1 MRGSRGAVLGLDT
14 SAYTASVALVDG
26 RRVVREARR
35 VAEVPPGGRGLRP
48 SEAFFQHV
56 VHLPALVA
64 EVRGDALLAGIAV
77 SARPRPVPDSYLPPF
92 EAGRAAARLLA
103 DALGVPLVETTHQ
116 EGHIAAGLVDAG
128 GPATDTFWA
137 LHVSGGT
144 TELLAVRRRP
154 PGFAVESV
162 GGTGDLYG
170 GQLVDRVGVRL
181 GLPFP
186 AGPALEALAR
196 TARDRLVLPFMAPV
210 QRDGRWII
218 SFSGPEAQAMRAI
231 AAGVEPAAVARA
243 VEDVLARALAA
254 LVRAAARPPAP
265 VLVVGGVAANRRL
278 RATLADLL
286 GEAWP
291 LFFASPE
298 LSRDNAVGVAWI
310 GWWALGAEGGSPRAP
325 VGERRQSVS
334 VEEAEDDRV

>member
-1 MRGSRGAVLGLDT
+1 LGLDT

-26 RRVVREARR
+26 RQVVREARR
-35 VAEVPPGGRGLRP
+35 VATVPAGQRGLRP

-64 EVRGDALLAGIAV
+64 EVKNGTPVRGVAV
-77 SARPRPVPDSYLPPF
+77 SARPRPHPDSYLPPF

-103 DALGVPLVETTHQ
+103 DALGVPLVETSHQ

-128 GPATDTFWA
+128 GPVSERFWA

-144 TELLAVRRRP
+144 TELLAVRRQGV
-154 PGFAVESV
+154 GFALETV
-162 GGTGDLYG
+162 GGTSDLYG

-196 TARDRLVLPFMAPV
+196 TARDRVVLPFMAPV
-210 QRDGRWII
+210 VREGRWTI

-231 AAGVEPAAVARA
+231 DAGAEPAAVARA
-243 VEDVLARALAA
+243 VEDVLAQALAA

-265 VLVVGGVAANRRL
+265 LLVVGGVAANRRI
-278 RATLADLL
+278 RALMAEIV
-286 GEAWP
+286 GPEWP

-310 GWWALGAEGGSPRAP
+310 GWWALDGDPERGPPGRPGRQGLQAKEALDGGA
-325 VGERRQSVS
+325 
-334 VEEAEDDRV
+334 

>member
-1 MRGSRGAVLGLDT
+1 MTDSRAGVLGLDT

-26 RRVVREARR
+26 RGVVREARR

-48 SEAFFQHV
+48 SDAFFQHV

-64 EVRGDALLAGIAV
+64 RVKGDARIRGVAV
-77 SARPRPVPDSYLPPF
+77 SARPRPQPDSYLPPF

-103 DALGVPLVETTHQ
+103 ETLGVPLVETTHQ

-128 GPATDTFWA
+128 GPRSETFWA

-144 TELLAVRRRP
+144 TELLAVRREP
-154 PGFAVESV
+154 PGFAVEAV
-162 GGTGDLYG
+162 GGTSDLYG

-196 TARDRLVLPFMAPV
+196 TARDRLVLPFMTPV
-210 QRDGRWII
+210 RRDGRWTV

-231 AAGVEPAAVARA
+231 AAGAEPAAVARA
-243 VEDVLARALAA
+243 VEDVLAQALAA

-278 RATLADLL
+278 RATMAERL
-286 GEAWP
+286 GPDWP

-310 GWWALGAEGGSPRAP
+310 GWWALAGDLPRRGPPDPGIRHA
-325 VGERRQSVS
+325 VRG
-334 VEEAEDDRV
+334 EEAEDGDT